1 MVAKRK
7 KRVIIMG
14 AGGRDYH
21 NFNMMFRDSDE
32 YEVVAFTATQ
42 IPGIENNRYPAEL
55 AGQKYPYGIP
65 IYPETELPRLVKELH
80 VDEVILAYSDLTYQE
95 LGNKIAMVL
104 ASGANFSIM
113 GTRDTMLTSIKPV
126 IAVTA
131 VKTGAGK
138 STVSKAL
145 VNEFKKRGIK
155 LAAVRHPMAYG
166 DLVKKNVIVIKG
178 REDIDKYPLTI
189 EEREEYE
196 PYVELGVPI
205 LAGIDY
211 GLVLREAE
219 KLGDVILWDGGNNDW
234 PFFKPLYMVTV
245 ADALRPGLEV
255 SAFPGEVNV
264 RLADVVIITKVREGG
279 EENAKKVAENVKR
292 VNPGAKIALADLEV
306 TVDNPS
312 AIEGKRVVVVED
324 SPTVTHGGAPYAAG
338 YVAAKKYGAEIVDP
352 KPYAKGVIRKMYEE
366 YPHMGPIVPTTGY
379 TESQLRDLEETINSV
394 PADAVILATPASVE
408 RLIKINKPYV
418 KVRYE
423 LVVREGPTISQIVDE
438 FLERAKRLEYE

>member
-1 MVAKRK
+1 MAAKRK
-7 KRVIIMG
+7 RRVIIMG

-21 NFNMMFRDSDE
+21 NFNMMFRDNDE

-42 IPGIENNRYPAEL
+42 IPGIENNRYPPEL
-55 AGQKYPYGIP
+55 AGEKYPYGIP
-65 IYPETELPRLVKELH
+65 IYPEKELPRLVRELH

-104 ASGANFSIM
+104 ASGANFSIL
-113 GTRDTMLTSIKPV
+113 GTRDTMLSSIKPV

-145 VNEFKKRGIK
+145 VREFKRRGIR

-166 DLVKKNVIVIKG
+166 DLVKKNVIVISS
-178 REDIDKYPLTI
+178 REDVDKYPLTI

-196 PYVELGVPI
+196 PYVALGVPI

-234 PFFKPLYMVTV
+234 PFFRPLYMVTV

-264 RLADVVIITKVREGG
+264 RLADTVIITKVSEGG
-279 EENAKKVAENVKR
+279 EENAKKVAENVKK
-292 VNPGAKIALADLEV
+292 VNPQAKIALADLEV
-306 TVDNPS
+306 TVENPS
-312 AIEGKRVVVVED
+312 MIEGKRVVVVED

-338 YVAAKKYGAEIVDP
+338 YVAARKYGAEIVDP
-352 KPYAKGVIRKMYEE
+352 KPYARGVIRKMYEE
-366 YPHMGPIVPTTGY
+366 YPHMGPLVPTTGY
-379 TESQLRDLEETINSV
+379 TEEQLRDLEETINAI
-394 PADAVILATPASVE
+394 PADVVILATPASVE
-408 RLIKINKPYV
+408 RLIKLNKPYV
-418 KVRYE
+418 KVSYE
-423 LVVREGPTISQIVDE
+423 LVIREGPSISDIVDE

>member
-1 MVAKRK
+1 MAAKRK

-21 NFNMMFRDSDE
+21 NFNMMFRDNDE

-42 IPGIENNRYPAEL
+42 IPGIENNRYPPEL
-55 AGQKYPYGIP
+55 AGEKYPYGIP
-65 IYPETELPRLVKELH
+65 IYPEKELPRLVRELH

-104 ASGANFSIM
+104 ASGANFSIL
-113 GTRDTMLTSIKPV
+113 GTRDTMLSSIKPV

-145 VNEFKKRGIK
+145 VREFKRRGIR

-166 DLVKKNVIVIKG
+166 DLVKKNVIVISS
-178 REDIDKYPLTI
+178 REDVDKYPLTI

-196 PYVELGVPI
+196 PYVALGVPI

-234 PFFKPLYMVTV
+234 PFFRPLYMVTV

-264 RLADVVIITKVREGG
+264 RLADTVIITKVSEGG
-279 EENAKKVAENVKR
+279 EENAKKVAENVKK
-292 VNPGAKIALADLEV
+292 VNPQAKIALADLEV
-306 TVDNPS
+306 TVENPS
-312 AIEGKRVVVVED
+312 MIEGKRVVVVED

-338 YVAAKKYGAEIVDP
+338 YVAARKYGAEIVDP
-352 KPYAKGVIRKMYEE
+352 KPYARGVIRKMYEE
-366 YPHMGPIVPTTGY
+366 YPHMGPLVPTTGY
-379 TESQLRDLEETINSV
+379 TEEQLRDLEETINAI
-394 PADAVILATPASVE
+394 PADVVILATPASVE
-408 RLIKINKPYV
+408 RLIKLNKPYV
-418 KVRYE
+418 KVSYE
-423 LVVREGPTISQIVDE
+423 LVIREGPSISDIVDE

>member
-1 MVAKRK
+1 MAAKRK

-21 NFNMMFRDSDE
+21 NFNMMFRDNDE

-42 IPGIENNRYPAEL
+42 IPGIENNRYPPEL
-55 AGQKYPYGIP
+55 AGEKYPYGIP
-65 IYPETELPRLVKELH
+65 IYPEKELPRLVRELH

-104 ASGANFSIM
+104 ASGANFSIL
-113 GTRDTMLTSIKPV
+113 GTRDTMLSSIKPV

-145 VNEFKKRGIK
+145 VREFKRRGIR

-166 DLVKKNVIVIKG
+166 DLVKKNVIVISS
-178 REDIDKYPLTI
+178 REDVDKYPLTI

-196 PYVELGVPI
+196 PYVALGVPI

-234 PFFKPLYMVTV
+234 PFFRPLYMVTV

-264 RLADVVIITKVREGG
+264 RLAETGIITKVYEGG
-279 EENAKKVAENVKR
+279 EENAKKVAENVKK
-292 VNPGAKIALADLEV
+292 VNPQAKIALADLEV
-306 TVDNPS
+306 TVENPS
-312 AIEGKRVVVVED
+312 MIEGKRVVVVED

-338 YVAAKKYGAEIVDP
+338 YVAARKYGAEIVDP
-352 KPYAKGVIRKMYEE
+352 KPYARGVIRKMYEE
-366 YPHMGPIVPTTGY
+366 YPHMGPLVPTTGY
-379 TESQLRDLEETINSV
+379 TEEQLRDLEETINAI
-394 PADAVILATPASVE
+394 PADVVILATPASVE
-408 RLIKINKPYV
+408 RLIKLNKPYV
-418 KVRYE
+418 KVSYE
-423 LVVREGPTISQIVDE
+423 LVIREGPSISDIVDE